1 MCTEIKLDQNES
13 RMNCPDVALV
23 YWTVNLL
30 IDFRKLLLSRV
41 RSYPIETDIPVLHA
55 LFVISKCLP
64 TSTHKMWILFSRLSI
79 DYLCL
84 QHSKQAFIPIHRDI
98 ALVHQVEHR

>member
-41 RSYPIETDIPVLHA
+41 RSYAIETYIPVLQA
-55 LFVISKCLP
+55 LFVVGNSLP
-64 TSTHKMWILFSRLSI
+64 ISTH
-79 DYLCL
+79 
-84 QHSKQAFIPIHRDI
+84 Q
-98 ALVHQVEHR
+98 